1 MKRESKI
8 RQIRYFSAVPLMI
21 FGLLMVVLPNRSLN
35 AVSTVF
41 GAICSVIG
49 LVELF
54 LFLTEAMI
62 RYRLI
67 VGIAGAV
74 LGTLFITVHNSF
86 LTLLLQLVV
95 GILIVVDGIYKIR
108 LSLEIHGRG
117 GRLWAI
123 PLALSIL
130 MIVFGAIVIFW
141 SEESVWLP
149 LFFGLAIFANSVGEL
164 VVGFYNESYSGK
176 ARKQPRRPTRQ
187 VSGHG
192 QTPAPRSRKR

>member
-35 AVSTVF
+35 AVSTVL
-41 GAICSVIG
+41 GAICSMIG

-54 LFLTEAMI
+54 LFLTEAKI

-67 VGIAGAV
+67 AGIAGAV

-86 LTLLLQLVV
+86 LTFLLQLVV
-95 GILIVVDGIYKIR
+95 GILVVVDGIYKIR

-130 MIVFGAIVIFW
+130 MIVFGALVIFW

-149 LFFGLAIFANSVGEL
+149 LFFGLAIFANSAGEL

-176 ARKQPRRPTRQ
+176 ARRQSHRPVQQAR
-187 VSGHG
+187 GHG
-192 QTPAPRSRKR
+192 QAPAPRSRKR